1 MKRNKS
7 KLSMLLLCL
16 MAGSAVTS
24 CVDADIDDALE
35 YKDTY
40 TNVNDADKHILGIYS
55 KFMELGEQMVVLGE
69 LRGDLMDIT
78 DNSNTYLQE
87 VAAKVDDS
95 ANPYLDPTP
104 YYSVINECNDCLH
117 NFDLMKERHDMTED
131 EYNERYSDIAA
142 LRCYV
147 YLQLAIQFGKVPYIT
162 DPIVSVND
170 MKTAEQ
176 NAEWLSL
183 DALLPRLIS
192 VMESLPFLNQYEESS
207 LVLNPVTGANTTLN
221 GEQLSY
227 YFVYKKL
234 LLADL
239 YLWNSQYREAAALY
253 KEVMDIDSDED
264 DANNYERYKCCRSS
278 SKDALSLFYEASL
291 SRFQEPN
298 VNSYTTLWPTMF
310 SDELTAKRATY
321 EWIWAITYPTGTTP
335 QYPFVSL
342 FASTDEGGNYQLKP
356 SSSCLYNFNRL
367 DRTRQNDS
375 PYDTRGNEATYR
387 VTASGDTV
395 CAKYLYMYDPAVPY
409 EQEGRLWLYRAPMVH
424 LRYAECMNRLGY
436 PKLAWSLVIKGLV
449 DSYGTSYPSDVT
461 RTSDMRDYRGKNS
474 IFDLQYPITMGVT
487 VNPGYEEADSA
498 LLYFDTRFYTTNA
511 ANPYDGY
518 ARRGPW
524 RQSYG
529 IRNGRACM
537 NNVTDANFSSKTLAT
552 CATREDSIYLVEK
565 ILMDEAALELAHEGN
580 RFGDLVRV
588 ARRMNREGNDGM
600 SGTEY
605 FKAVMDRK
613 AQGSKNV
620 LGVPDYSAGEN
631 SWFLTFH

>member
-1 MKRNKS
+1 MKSR
-7 KLSMLLLCL
+7 KLWSIIL
-16 MAGSAVTS
+16 MGAALGTSFTS

-35 YKDTY
+35 YEDTY
-40 TNVNDADKHILGIYS
+40 TNVNDADKHILGVYS

-104 YYSVINECNDCLH
+104 FYSVINECNDCLY

-131 EYNERYSDIAA
+131 EYNERYSDIAS

-147 YLQLAIQFGKVPYIT
+147 YLQLAIQFGRVPYVT
-162 DPIVSVND
+162 TPIVSISD
-170 MKTAEQ
+170 MKEMESK
-176 NAEWLSL
+176 AEWLST
-183 DALLPRLIS
+183 DELLPRLIS

-207 LVLNPVTGANTTLN
+207 LVLNPVTSASTTVS

-253 KEVMDIDSDED
+253 KEVLDIDSDGD
-264 DANNYERYKCCRSS
+264 DTNNYERYKCAQST
-278 SKDALSLFYEASL
+278 SKDVLGNFYEASL
-291 SRFQEPN
+291 SRFQGPN
-298 VNSYTTLWPTMF
+298 INAYTTKWPNMF
-310 SDELTAKRATY
+310 SDALTSTAARY

-342 FASTDEGGNYQLKP
+342 FASTDEGGNYQLRP
-356 SSSCLYNFNRL
+356 SASCLYNFNRL
-367 DRTRQNDS
+367 DRLRGNGS
-375 PYDTRGNEATYR
+375 PYDTRGADATYR
-387 VTASGDTV
+387 VTTSGDTV

-409 EQEGRLWLYRAPMVH
+409 EQEGRLWLYRAPMVQ

-436 PKLAWSLVIKGLV
+436 PELAWALIVPGLV
-449 DSYGTSYPSDVT
+449 NYYGTSYPSDVT
-461 RTSDMRDYRGKNS
+461 RTSNPRDYRGQHS
-474 IFDLQYPITMGVT
+474 IFDLLKPVTMGLCT
-487 VNPGYEEADSA
+487 TETDSA
-498 LLYFDTRFYTTNA
+498 LLFFDTRFYTSNS
-511 ANPYDGY
+511 ANPFDGY

-524 RQSYG
+524 RQSAG
-529 IRNGRACM
+529 LRSGRACM
-537 NNVTDANFSSKTLAT
+537 ENVTDANFSTKTLAT

-605 FKAVMDRK
+605 FKALMDRK
-613 AQGSKNV
+613 AQGSQNV
-620 LGVPDYSAGEN
+620 LGVPDYSAGES
-631 SWFLTFH
+631 SWYLPFH

>member
-1 MKRNKS
+1 MKYQ
-7 KLSMLLLCL
+7 KLWTLLL
-16 MAGSAVTS
+16 MGAATSTSFIS

-40 TNVNDADKHILGIYS
+40 TNVNDADKHILGVYS
-55 KFMELGEQMVVLGE
+55 KFMELGEQLVVLGE

-78 DNSNTYLQE
+78 DQSDTYLQE
-87 VAAKVDDS
+87 VAAKTDDS
-95 ANPYLDPTP
+95 ANPYFDPTP
-104 YYSVINECNDCLH
+104 FYSVINECNDCLY

-131 EYNERYSDIAA
+131 EYNERYADIAA

-147 YLQLAIQFGKVPYIT
+147 YLQLGIQFGTVPYIT
-162 DPIVSVND
+162 DPIVSVSD

-176 NAEWLSL
+176 SAEWLSL
-183 DALLPRLIS
+183 DALIPRLIG
-192 VMESLPFLNQYEESS
+192 VMESLPSLKQYEESS
-207 LVLNPVTGANTTLN
+207 LVLNPVTGASTTLS

-227 YFVYKKL
+227 FFIYKKL

-239 YLWNSQYREAAALY
+239 YLWNSQYREAAVLY

-264 DANNYERYKCCRSS
+264 VSYSINRYKCSGEL
-278 SKDALSLFYEASL
+278 SKDALSSFYEASL

-298 VNSYTTLWPTMF
+298 VHAFTTLWPLMF
-310 SDELTAKRATY
+310 SDALTVKRATY
-321 EWIWAITYPTGTTP
+321 EWIWTISYPAGTTP

-356 SSSCLYNFNRL
+356 SSSCLYNFNRM
-367 DRTRQNDS
+367 DRTRKNDS
-375 PYDTRGNEATYR
+375 PYDTRGDEATYR

-424 LRYAECMNRLGY
+424 LRFAECMNRLGY
-436 PKLAWSLVIKGLV
+436 PKLAWELVIRGFV
-449 DSYGTSYPSDVT
+449 NAYGTEYPKDVT
-461 RTSDMRDYRGKNS
+461 PTSDMRDYRGQNS
-474 IFDLQYPITMGVT
+474 IFDLLYPITMGVT
-487 VNPGYEEADSA
+487 VNPGFEEADSA
-498 LLYFDTRFYTTNA
+498 LLYFDTRLYKTNA
-511 ANPYDGY
+511 SNPYDRY
-518 ARRGPW
+518 EVRGPW

-537 NNVTDANFSSKTLAT
+537 NDVTDANFAVQQDLST
-552 CATREDSIYLVEK
+552 CATLQDSIYLVEK

-600 SGTEY
+600 TGDQY
-605 FKAVMDRK
+605 FRAVMDRK
-613 AQGSKNV
+613 AQSSKNV
-620 LGVPDYSAGEN
+620 LGVPDYSAGES
-631 SWFLTFH
+631 SWYLPFH